1 MIVANT
7 MVHSIRS
14 HPSDEYRP
22 TSGVVRPLSR
32 SAQESPDSQQERVIL
47 AGVILP
53 ASNVDLSDPLGELTA
68 LAESAGVTVVDAM
81 IQKRTKLHNAHAMGS
96 GRLTELAERV
106 EATDADTVVFD
117 NDLKPRQLR
126 SIEKVVQCKVID
138 RSELILDI
146 FAAHAKT
153 RESQIQVEL
162 AQLQYTAPRLRG
174 MWTHLERIAGAGG
187 ATAAGAVGG
196 VGTRGPGERQI
207 EIDRRL
213 VRDRITY
220 LKKEIGKIDRR
231 KLREVR
237 SRSDEFTVS
246 LVGYTNSG
254 KSTLMNKLTDAGQ
267 MVADQLFATL
277 DTKTVRWDLG
287 EGHSALLSDTVGF
300 VRDIP
305 HHLVASFRAT
315 LEEAIHASLL
325 LIIVDV
331 SSPTAWQQFESVNS
345 VLSTLGCDEI
355 PRILLLNKIDIAS
368 DVGMA
373 EMLACHSPRSIRI
386 SALTGE
392 GTEALAD
399 EIRVLAH
406 GDSTEATLVIPQAE
420 GKLLSEI
427 ERVAD
432 VRGRRYID
440 DAVELDVCMNR
451 SRLAQLRGRFPT
463 LKLVANE
470 ASEETN
476 PHV

>member
-1 MIVANT
+1 MVAANT

-14 HPSDEYRP
+14 HPSDEYRSS
-22 TSGVVRPLSR
+22 SGAVRPLSR
-32 SAQESPDSQQERVIL
+32 SAQEKPDAERERVVL

-53 ASNVDLSDPLGELTA
+53 STKADLSDPLGELTA
-68 LAESAGVTVVDAM
+68 LAESAGVDVVDAM
-81 IQKRTKLHNAHAMGS
+81 VQKRTALHNAHALGK
-96 GRLTELAERV
+96 GRLAELAERV
-106 EATDADTVVFD
+106 EANRADTVVFD
-117 NDLKPRQLR
+117 NDLSPRQIR
-126 SIEKVVQCKVID
+126 AIEKAVQRKIID

-146 FAAHAKT
+146 FASHAKT

-187 ATAAGAVGG
+187 GTAVGAVGG

-207 EIDRRL
+207 EIDRRI
-213 VRDRITY
+213 VRDRIAY
-220 LKKEIGKIDRR
+220 LKKEIAKIDRR

-246 LVGYTNSG
+246 LVGYTNAG
-254 KSTLMNKLTDAGQ
+254 KSTLMNHLTDAGQ
-267 MVADQLFATL
+267 WVADQLFATL

-287 EGHSALLSDTVGF
+287 GGHSALLSDTVGF

-315 LEEAIHASLL
+315 LEEAIHANLL

-331 SSPTAWQQFESVNS
+331 SSPTAWQQFESVNE
-345 VLSTLGCDEI
+345 VLSTLGCDAV
-355 PRILLLNKIDIAS
+355 PRILLLNKIDVAS
-368 DVGMA
+368 DAGMA
-373 EMLACHSPRSIRI
+373 EMLACHSPGSIRI
-386 SALTGE
+386 SALNGE
-392 GTEALAD
+392 GTDILAD

-406 GDSTEATLVIPQAE
+406 GESTEATVAIPQAE

-432 VRGRRYID
+432 VRGRRYTAD
-440 DAVELDVCMNR
+440 MVELDVCMNR
-451 SRLAQLRGRFPT
+451 SRLEQLCGRYPAM
-463 LKLVANE
+463 KLISVERPEDANPPE
-470 ASEETN
+470 
-476 PHV
+476 